1 MQFLSNLSKI
11 IRTQKNADLMLKML
25 MPFVASKSKKI
36 RKIDKNRRSKHLYLL
51 RDLMRDLMN
60 FNKMF
65 GKNITYD
72 DIKSD

>member
-72 DIKSD
+72 IKSD

>member
-1 MQFLSNLSKI
+1 
-11 IRTQKNADLMLKML
+11 MLKML

-36 RKIDKNRRSKHLYLL
+36 RKIDKNRRSKRLYLL

>member
-1 MQFLSNLSKI
+1 
-11 IRTQKNADLMLKML
+11 MLKML

-36 RKIDKNRRSKHLYLL
+36 RKIDRNRRSKHLYLL

-72 DIKSD
+72 IKSD

>member
-1 MQFLSNLSKI
+1 
-11 IRTQKNADLMLKML
+11 

-36 RKIDKNRRSKHLYLL
+36 QKIDKNHRSKHLYLL

-72 DIKSD
+72 DTKSIFLGLRRGLLLLFFE

>member
-1 MQFLSNLSKI
+1 
-11 IRTQKNADLMLKML
+11 MLKML

>member
-1 MQFLSNLSKI
+1 
-11 IRTQKNADLMLKML
+11 MLKML

-36 RKIDKNRRSKHLYLL
+36 QKIDKNRRSKHLYLL

-72 DIKSD
+72 IKSD

>member
-1 MQFLSNLSKI
+1 
-11 IRTQKNADLMLKML
+11 MLKML

-36 RKIDKNRRSKHLYLL
+36 QKIDKNQRSKHLYLL

-72 DIKSD
+72 DTKSD